1 MARAPRVIIE
11 PNIVY
16 ATVVSVDETDAT
28 ALDPAWQDAGQACR
42 GFCPYIDDE
51 AEGKKAQAN
60 FHP

>member
-1 MARAPRVIIE
+1 ME

-16 ATVVSVDETDAT
+16 ATVVSVDETDAK

-42 GFCPYIDDE
+42 GFCPNIDDE